1 MASRAF
7 FQISLKNLSECK
19 TTPIP
24 FWIVTC
30 TFSNNL
36 SWNSCKHLLKCLWH
50 SRASG
55 FQFFHVGYLQAYT
68 RYSFVLITVKSL
80 AAALHGTTVKNCG
93 TNSAFCMLFF
103 ITCKGRQEDAQEFL
117 SCILNGMHEEMLQL
131 SQLVS
136 VPDKGTICQILL
148 RAYCSL
154 LLLLVVFNTLYPPQ
168 LCISYCLQMLLGKFS
183 TPKSIWKQWFM
194 QNLGGKQSVLGDLK
208 IENSYF
214 LNLKSVHFLEWEGM
228 ASFDPI

>member
-1 MASRAF
+1 MR
-7 FQISLKNLSECK
+7 
-19 TTPIP
+19 
-24 FWIVTC
+24 
-30 TFSNNL
+30 
-36 SWNSCKHLLKCLWH
+36 H

-154 LLLLVVFNTLYPPQ
+154 LLLLVVFNTLYPPPPPT
-168 LCISYCLQMLLGKFS
+168 LHKLLSSNALGKIQYS
-183 TPKSIWKQWFM
+183 QEH
-194 QNLGGKQSVLGDLK
+194 LK
-208 IENSYF
+208 TMVYAKFGRQTECIM
-214 LNLKSVHFLEWEGM
+214 G
-228 ASFDPI
+228 I